1 MTLQFVSLAAHIANI
16 GGSTAMHMQMVE
28 PSAMVLVLIGLAGV
42 VVGRFLLGRNPD

>member
-16 GGSTAMHMQMVE
+16 GGSTAMQMVE